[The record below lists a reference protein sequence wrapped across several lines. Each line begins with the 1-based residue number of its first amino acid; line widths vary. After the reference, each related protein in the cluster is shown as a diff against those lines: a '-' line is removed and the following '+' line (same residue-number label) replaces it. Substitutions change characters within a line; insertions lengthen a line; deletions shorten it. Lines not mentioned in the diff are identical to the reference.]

1 MISPDSSRPGP
12 RAQKGLSESRASLI
26 KDKRGVTAIEF
37 AIIAPVFFMILFST
51 FEAGLL
57 FTRLAMLDNAVSIL
71 SKSIYIGALA
81 DGIDDGTI
89 SQDDVEKMVCEEV
102 YVVMPSCDEDI
113 TVELTEV
120 TSLDSLP
127 TSDVEC
133 IDSMDLEFN
142 PAVTFDPG
150 GSGSNV
156 FMRVC
161 ITVDL
166 LTPGLGLGLALT
178 KTSTDRFE
186 LISSTAFRNEP
197 Y

>member
-1 MISPDSSRPGP
+1 M
-12 RAQKGLSESRASLI
+12 
-26 KDKRGVTAIEF
+26 TAIEF

-71 SKSIYIGALA
+71 AKSIYIGELA
-81 DGIDDGTI
+81 DGIDDGTT
-89 SQDDVEKMVCEEV
+89 SQDDVEKMVCAEL
-102 YVVMPSCDEDI
+102 YIVMPDCDENI

-120 TSLDSLP
+120 TSLYSLP
-127 TSDVEC
+127 TTDAEC
-133 IDSMDLEFN
+133 IDSMDLEIN

-161 ITVDL
+161 TTVDV